1 MRIVVL
7 AVGTRMPR
15 WVDEA
20 FADYAKRMPHAL
32 RLELI
37 ELRPEPRSSGKPP
50 EALLRAEAARIR
62 SAMPQGAFCVA
73 LDERGRE
80 FTTHAFAKWLE
91 SKAGEG
97 SDLALVIGGPDGLS
111 PELKAGAQLRLRLSA
126 LTLAHGLARV
136 VLAEQIYRAVSI
148 LRHHPYHRE

>member
-1 MRIVVL
+1 
-7 AVGTRMPR
+7 VGTRMPR

-20 FADYAKRMPHAL
+20 FAEYAKRMPHAL

-50 EALLRAEAARIR
+50 VALLRAEAARIR
-62 SAMPQGAFCVA
+62 SAMPQGAFCVV

-80 FTTHAFAKWLE
+80 FTSQAFAQWLG
-91 SKAGEG
+91 SKADEG